1 MRRSGG
7 VSVSTG
13 SECREAAKS
22 DVGLDQY
29 EVRSWV
35 GWPKEQGWGH
45 ITLAMLAHAY
55 LTVLC
60 KAAAGGRSERRSA
73 GRTPPPD
80 RTRTPPPSLAAG
92 LDATSRSKHRH
103 RLVELA
109 KTTSATRKEMSLENS

>member
-1 MRRSGG
+1 VQVAGRRW
-7 VSVSTG
+7 TI
-13 SECREAAKS
+13 ETCFEAAKS

-35 GWPKEQGWGH
+35 GWHRH

-92 LDATSRSKHRH
+92 LDATTRSKHRH